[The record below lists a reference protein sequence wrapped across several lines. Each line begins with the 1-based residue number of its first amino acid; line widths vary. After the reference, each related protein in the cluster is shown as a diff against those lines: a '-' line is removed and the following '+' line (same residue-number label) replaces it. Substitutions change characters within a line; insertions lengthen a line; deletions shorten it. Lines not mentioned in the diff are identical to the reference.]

1 MLNIDLN
8 HVCACQLYTITHKSF
23 WTLWMM
29 CAIKITIFF
38 SEMPLLRS
46 NALKTFFERYLLHFF
61 LREY

>member
-1 MLNIDLN
+1 MLKIDLN

-23 WTLWMM
+23 WTLWI
-29 CAIKITIFF
+29 AIFF
-38 SEMPLLRS
+38 LSEMPLLRR